1 MLQSISNI
9 SSPLGNSIL
18 FVISMVLAFF
28 NVLDI
33 GTMKI
38 FFFGTILLSL
48 FLTIFGFSKRLGFKY
63 FITAFFPVLCLLILA
78 FLFFTLPGWV
88 ILGELGFGIPAPL
101 PN

>member
-1 MLQSISNI
+1 MLQIISNI

-28 NVLDI
+28 VLDI
-33 GTMKI
+33 DTMII
-38 FFFGTILLSL
+38 FLFGTVLLSV

-63 FITAFFPVLCLLILA
+63 FITAFFPIICLLILA

>member
-1 MLQSISNI
+1 MLQIISNI

-28 NVLDI
+28 VLDI
-33 GTMKI
+33 DTIII
-38 FFFGTILLSL
+38 FLFGTVLLSV

-63 FITAFFPVLCLLILA
+63 FITAFFPIICLLILA

>member
-1 MLQSISNI
+1 MLQIISNI

-28 NVLDI
+28 VLDI
-33 GTMKI
+33 DTMII
-38 FFFGTILLSL
+38 FLFGTVLLSV
-48 FLTIFGFSKRLGFKY
+48 FLTIFGFSKRLGFIY
-63 FITAFFPVLCLLILA
+63 FITAFFPIICLLVLA

>member
-1 MLQSISNI
+1 MLKSISNI

-18 FVISMVLAFF
+18 FVISMVLAFY
-28 NVLDI
+28 VLDI
-33 GTMKI
+33 DTMII
-38 FFFGTILLSL
+38 FLFGTILLSL
-48 FLTIFGFSKRLGFKY
+48 FLTIFGFSKRLGSKY
-63 FITAFFPVLCLLILA
+63 FITAFFPILCLLILA

>member
-1 MLQSISNI
+1 MLKSISNI

-18 FVISMVLAFF
+18 FVISMVLAFY
-28 NVLDI
+28 VLDI
-33 GTMKI
+33 DTMII
-38 FFFGTILLSL
+38 FLFGTILLSL

-63 FITAFFPVLCLLILA
+63 FITAFFPILCLLILA

>member
-1 MLQSISNI
+1 MLKSISNI

-18 FVISMVLAFF
+18 FVISMVLAFY
-28 NVLDI
+28 VLDI
-33 GTMKI
+33 DTMII
-38 FFFGTILLSL
+38 FLFGTILLSI
-48 FLTIFGFSKRLGFKY
+48 FLTIFGFSKGLGFKY
-63 FITAFFPVLCLLILA
+63 FITAFFPILCLLILA

>member
-18 FVISMVLAFF
+18 FVISMVLAFY
-28 NVLDI
+28 VLDI
-33 GTMKI
+33 DTMII
-38 FFFGTILLSL
+38 FLFGTVLLSL
-48 FLTIFGFSKRLGFKY
+48 FLTIFGFLKRLGFKY
-63 FITAFFPVLCLLILA
+63 FITAFFPIICLLILA

>member
-1 MLQSISNI
+1 MLQSISSI

-28 NVLDI
+28 VLDI
-33 GTMKI
+33 DTMII
-38 FFFGTILLSL
+38 FLFGTVLLSV

-63 FITAFFPVLCLLILA
+63 FITAFFPIICLLILA

>member
-18 FVISMVLAFF
+18 FVISMVLAFY
-28 NVLDI
+28 VLDI
-33 GTMKI
+33 DTMII
-38 FFFGTILLSL
+38 FLIGTILLSL

>member
-28 NVLDI
+28 VLDI
-33 GTMKI
+33 DTMII
-38 FFFGTILLSL
+38 FLFGTVLLSV

-63 FITAFFPVLCLLILA
+63 FITAFFPIVCLLILA

>member
-1 MLQSISNI
+1 MLQIISNI

-28 NVLDI
+28 VLDI
-33 GTMKI
+33 DTMII
-38 FFFGTILLSL
+38 FLFGTVLLSV

-63 FITAFFPVLCLLILA
+63 FITAFFPIICLLVLA